1 MTERCD
7 IAIAGGGPVGA
18 ALAIAFSAA
27 GWAVCLVERRAEPG
41 AGADPRPIALSHG
54 SRLVLERLGA
64 WADLAQA
71 TPIERVHV
79 SQRGGFGRVDI
90 APEDAGVPALGYVT
104 DYDALRAAL
113 EARLAA
119 SPVKVLWG
127 AGVTGATADADAV
140 RIETDRAGAL
150 EARLLAMADG
160 AAHAAGGLP
169 QREHDYGQCAVTAL
183 IDAPGAMRGHAW
195 ERFSSGG
202 PIALLP
208 FRDRLALV
216 WTLPAAAAAGMAELG
231 DADFLARLQQGFGHM
246 AGEFR
251 AATPRRVYPLKL
263 RYLKRVVA
271 PREVAVGNA
280 AQTLHPVAGQG
291 FNLGL
296 RDAWE
301 LARAVGEPPGDP
313 GVADRLAAYA
323 AARRVDRWG
332 TMGFTHL
339 LIEAFGSALP
349 LAAGARGAGLA
360 LLAGMPFA
368 KKFVARRMIFGA
380 RG

>member
-1 MTERCD
+1 MAERCD
-7 IAIAGGGPVGA
+7 VAVAGGGPVGA
-18 ALAIAFSAA
+18 ALAIALADV
-27 GWAVCLVERRAEPG
+27 GWQVCLVERRAEPG

-64 WADLAQA
+64 WAELADA
-71 TPIERVHV
+71 TAITRVHV
-79 SQRGGFGRVDI
+79 SERGGLGRVEL
-90 APEDAGVPALGYVT
+90 APEEAGVPALGYVT
-104 DYDALRAAL
+104 DYDALRRAL

-119 SPVKVLWG
+119 SPVRVRWG
-127 AGVTGATADADAV
+127 ASVTAARARDDAIGID
-140 RIETDRAGAL
+140 TDGAGAL
-150 EARLLAMADG
+150 EAGLLAVADG
-160 AAHAAGGLP
+160 AARATGLP

-183 IDAPGAMRGHAW
+183 VDARGGARGHAW
-195 ERFSSGG
+195 ERFTTGG

-208 FRDRLALV
+208 FGGRLALV
-216 WTLPAAAAAGMAELG
+216 WTMAADEAARVAALDDGAFLDTLGRRFGGAAGT
-231 DADFLARLQQGFGHM
+231 FF
-246 AGEFR
+246 

-263 RYLKRVVA
+263 RYLTRLTA

-301 LARAVGEPPGDP
+301 LARALGGPPADP
-313 GVADRLAAYA
+313 GAPGPLAAYA
-323 AARRVDRWG
+323 AARRTDRWG
-332 TMGFTHL
+332 TIGFTHL
-339 LIEAFGSALP
+339 LIEAFGTALP
-349 LAAGARGAGLA
+349 LASAVRGAGLA

-368 KKFVARRMIFGA
+368 KRFLARRMIFGA